1 DGTLIDD
8 HERVP
13 DANRAVVADLVADG
27 STFVLA
33 TGRPPRWLPSVVEQL
48 PVAPLA
54 VCANGAV
61 IMDTGTGEFLRT
73 SLLDPDALDQ
83 IDRILRSRLP
93 GCGIAAERLGADA
106 ADAEF
111 VASPDYR
118 HAWIQPEHLDVGH
131 EEVLA
136 RPVLKLLARMPGM
149 ASADM
154 VAALRGEADGFAD
167 VTYSTTDG
175 LIEFAVRGVTKASA
189 LAEIATGLGVE
200 PHRGDIPAAVP
211 ATVAFGDMPNDLEM
225 LRWADHGVAMGDAV
239 PVVHA
244 AAAELTLAHPQ
255 AGPPR
260 VLRRWGHGAR
270 AGPDWEAART
280 PALPRRARRPVGGG
294 GGHAWGDPARGSD
307 RPAAPAGRGS
317 AVRLEAEL
325 AGGGVEDQGAVRE
338 L

>member
-1 DGTLIDD
+1 
-8 HERVP
+8 
-13 DANRAVVADLVADG
+13 
-27 STFVLA
+27 
-33 TGRPPRWLPSVVEQL
+33 EQL

-175 LIEFAVRGVTKASA
+175 LIEFAVRGVTKA
-189 LAEIATGLGVE
+189 LGM
-200 PHRGDIPAAVP
+200 R
-211 ATVAFGDMPNDLEM
+211 
-225 LRWADHGVAMGDAV
+225 RWAERGVAMGNAI
-239 PVVHA
+239 PVGHA
-244 AAAELTLAHPQ
+244 AADEITLANSE
-255 AGPPR
+255 AGLAH
-260 VLRRWGHGAR
+260 VLRRWWH
-270 AGPDWEAART
+270 
-280 PALPRRARRPVGGG
+280 
-294 GGHAWGDPARGSD
+294 
-307 RPAAPAGRGS
+307 
-317 AVRLEAEL
+317 
-325 AGGGVEDQGAVRE
+325 
-338 L
+338 